1 MNKISKFI
9 VALCLGI
16 MGYSSIAMASV
27 TIDPKRVVFSGRDRT
42 AQVNLINS
50 SDEDAVYRVFFQETV
65 MDEEGNLKVLKDD
78 EVPEDHPGSS
88 KMIRYSPRRVTI
100 PAHSGQVVRLML
112 RKPKDLPDGEYRSNI
127 VFQGVPDADKGANIE
142 KVALKKDEVRISIT
156 PIFGISI
163 PAIVRNGDL
172 TVSGSI
178 SDIKLTTKEIKK
190 KNDKGEKETV
200 KSKILNMMLNR
211 EGNRSLYGG
220 FTVDYQAPN
229 SDEKVEVGRI
239 KGIAIYTNVTSRDIE
254 LGLNPPEGVTLKKGG
269 TLFVKY
275 EEDPE
280 MGGDLKIESSMI
292 IK

>member
-1 MNKISKFI
+1 MKKINKFL
-9 VALCLGI
+9 VALCIGV
-16 MGYSSIAMASV
+16 MGYSNIAMANV
-27 TIDPKRVVFSGRDRT
+27 TIDPKRVVFFGRERT

-50 SDEDAVYRVFFQETV
+50 GDEEAVYRVFFQETI

-78 EVPEDHPGSS
+78 EVPANHPSS
-88 KMIRYSPRRVTI
+88 SQMIKYSPRRVTI

-112 RKPKDLPDGEYRSNI
+112 RKPKDLAEGEYRSNI

-163 PAIVRNGDL
+163 PAIVRHGDL
-172 TVSGSI
+172 TATASI
-178 SDIKLTTKEIKK
+178 SDIKLSTKEVKK
-190 KNDKGEKETV
+190 KNDKGEEETV
-200 KSKILNMMLNR
+200 NSKILNIVLNR

-229 SDEKVEVGRI
+229 SDEKVEVGRV

-280 MGGDLKIESSMI
+280 MGGDLKTESSMV